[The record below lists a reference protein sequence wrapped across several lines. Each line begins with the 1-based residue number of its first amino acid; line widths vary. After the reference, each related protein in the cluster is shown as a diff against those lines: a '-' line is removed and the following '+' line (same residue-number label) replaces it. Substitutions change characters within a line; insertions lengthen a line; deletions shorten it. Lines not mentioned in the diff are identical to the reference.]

1 MQNNNKKRNI
11 TERITNLN
19 QEINSISQ
27 QLIQQQDLDQ
37 KLALQQTIDSRRAQ
51 ITELHVTLAGLD
63 QQEIAAVQ
71 EKIQGTTRFRI

>member
-51 ITELHVTLAGLD
+51 ITELHVTLAVLD

>member
-63 QQEIAAVQ
+63 REEMTTIQ